1 MEIRRVAHT
10 LGIFKRILT
19 IIESAINFFVFFFD
33 DLLSDG
39 TSFKFPLPK
48 TPTALE
54 DFFQ

>member
-39 TSFKFPLPK
+39 TSFKLPLPK